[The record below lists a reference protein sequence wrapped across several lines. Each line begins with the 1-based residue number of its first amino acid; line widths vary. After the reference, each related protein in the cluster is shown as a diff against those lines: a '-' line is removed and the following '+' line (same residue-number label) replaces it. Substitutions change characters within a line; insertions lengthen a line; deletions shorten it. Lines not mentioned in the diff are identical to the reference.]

1 MNQTKPKRA
10 NPTSVRLTDHAD
22 ELLAKLAEKHG
33 VSKAA
38 IIEMAIREKAE
49 RDGVK

>member
-1 MNQTKPKRA
+1 MNDNNKKA
-10 NPTSVRLTDHAD
+10 DPTSVRLTEHAKR
-22 ELLAKLAEKHG
+22 LLEKLTQKHG

-49 RDGVK
+49 KEGVE